1 MIKRF
6 MALVDNMKKKTPQKK
21 TTAGSLSKNML
32 DSEELIVILNMIRES
47 TFKGAD
53 VERVYNTVLK
63 LQNQLKDVQSQ
74 S

>member
-1 MIKRF
+1 
-6 MALVDNMKKKTPQKK
+6 MALVDTMKKKTPQKK
-21 TTAGSLSKNML
+21 TTAGSSSKNML